1 MLCSQ
6 PVCEPFR
13 KNQTMSEHD
22 STEAALLRL
31 RERLAAGSMLP
42 VKRALHALNP
52 AEIAKLLVSLPPRER
67 NLVWEMVSP
76 EDDGEVLLHVPDS
89 VRTGLLRQMDTAEL
103 VKAAEELE
111 IDDLADFLEHLPET
125 VTQQVLKALDEDDR
139 ARLEQVLAHEPDTAG
154 GLMNTDTVTVRP
166 DVSLDVV
173 QRYLRL
179 RGELPTHTDAL
190 YVVDRYGAYLGALTL
205 DKILTRSPEDLVA
218 NAMERETPAIPADE
232 DAHDVAR
239 RFESAD
245 LISAPVVNA
254 KGILIGRIT
263 VDDVVDV
270 IRAEADH
277 TMMSMAGLVEDED
290 LFAPVR
296 SSSLRRGV
304 WLGLNLFTAFLA
316 ARVVGQFQD
325 TISQVVALAVLMP
338 IVASMGGITANQI
351 VALMVRGMALGQIT
365 AGNAPLLLRKE
376 LAVAALNGLAWGV
389 TVAVVTWLWFDHLAL
404 ALVIGMALL
413 MNLSFAA
420 IAGVAVPLLLRRL
433 GLDPALAGSVVV
445 TTCTDVMGFFLFLGL
460 GTLILL

>member
-1 MLCSQ
+1 
-6 PVCEPFR
+6 
-13 KNQTMSEHD
+13 MSERET
-22 STEAALLRL
+22 SEAAVRRL
-31 RERLAAGSMLP
+31 RERLSGGNMLP

-52 AEIAKLLVSLPPRER
+52 AEIAQLLVSLPPAER

-76 EDDGEVLLHVPDS
+76 EDDGEVLLHLPES
-89 VRTGLLRQMDTAEL
+89 IRAGLIRQMDTAEL
-103 VKAAEELE
+103 IKAAEELE
-111 IDDLADFLEHLPET
+111 IDDLADLLESLPET
-125 VTQQVLKALDEDDR
+125 VTREVLKALDADDR
-139 ARLEQVLAHEPDTAG
+139 ARLERVLAHEPNTAG

-179 RGELPTHTDAL
+179 RRELPAHTDAL
-190 YVVDRYGAYLGALTL
+190 YVVDRYGAYLGALPL
-205 DKILTRSPEDLVA
+205 DKILTRAADELVA
-218 NAMERETPAIPADE
+218 NVMEREILAIPAE
-232 DAHDVAR
+232 EKEHDVAR

-245 LISAPVVNA
+245 LISAPVVDA

-277 TMMSMAGLVEDED
+277 TMMSMARLGEGED

-296 SSSLRRGV
+296 TSSLRRGV

-316 ARVVGQFQD
+316 ARVVGNFQD

-351 VALMVRGMALGQIT
+351 VALMVRGMALGQVSAGT
-365 AGNAPLLLRKE
+365 AVLLLRKE
-376 LAVAALNGLAWGV
+376 LGVALINGFAWGLTVAA
-389 TVAVVTWLWFDHLAL
+389 VTWLWFDQVPL
-404 ALVIGMALL
+404 ALVIGLALL
-413 MNLSFAA
+413 LNLSFAA
-420 IAGVAVPLLLRRL
+420 AAGVIVPLLLRRF
-433 GLDPALAGSVVV
+433 GLDPALAGSVIV